1 MHPPVA
7 TLALVLVL
15 AGSSAG
21 PPRGTRPQ
29 VPVSPTLADLRFMT
43 GCWRGASGG
52 GGTIDEYYTPPSD
65 NLMLGVSR
73 FSRAGR
79 VTSYEFTTIAA
90 RGDSG
95 VVLTARPSTQPPA
108 DFRLARLK
116 PGLAVWSNP
125 RHDFPRVIS
134 YRRVAGDSLA
144 ARIEGPSPEGT
155 RSSEWRMGRVSCTG
169 ES

>member
-1 MHPPVA
+1 MHTPA
-7 TLALVLVL
+7 TALALVVVL
-15 AGSSAG
+15 AGSSTG
-21 PPRGTRPQ
+21 PLPGARPQ
-29 VPVSPTLADLRFMT
+29 LPGAPTIADLRFMT
-43 GCWRGASGG
+43 GCWRGASGRG
-52 GGTIDEYYTPPSD
+52 GVIDEYYTPPSD

-73 FSRAGR
+73 FSKAGR

-108 DFRLARLK
+108 DFRLARLE

-125 RHDFPRVIS
+125 RHDFPQVIS
-134 YRRVAGDSLA
+134 YRRVAADSLA
-144 ARIEGPSPEGT
+144 ARIQGPSPEGT